1 MKGFTLLEVLIA
13 LVILSVG
20 LLGLAG
26 LQTTGLRNN
35 HSAYLRSQATLLA
48 YDIADRIRANKANLN
63 AYALALSASAPS
75 GTSVAETD
83 LNEWL
88 TNVENRLPEGDAS
101 VAINNEIVTIQV
113 QWNDSRSTT
122 MTSFSMTTGV

>member
-48 YDIADRIRANKANLN
+48 YDITDRIRANKANLN

-101 VAINNEIVTIQV
+101 
-113 QWNDSRSTT
+113 
-122 MTSFSMTTGV
+122 